1 MERGNTGGIDNP
13 IDTTCCVDRSEVGWA
28 TWWFRSLGDEDDDDE
43 DDIDV
48 GEVDEATGW
57 GN

>member
-28 TWWFRSLGDEDDDDE
+28 TWWLWFRSLGDEDDDDE

-48 GEVDEATGW
+48 GEVDEATG
-57 GN
+57 